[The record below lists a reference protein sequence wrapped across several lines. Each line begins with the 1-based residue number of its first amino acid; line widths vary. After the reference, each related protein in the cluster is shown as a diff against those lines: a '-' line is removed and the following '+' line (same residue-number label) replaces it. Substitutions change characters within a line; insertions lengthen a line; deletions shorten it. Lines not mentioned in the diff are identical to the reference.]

1 MLSDRGRCE
10 EPAQRAPELGVPRR
24 VGLVWL
30 EERLFGSA
38 NGSDDAICTRE
49 SFPIPQHVDDV
60 FVAVDDLIAVFAM
73 SNRTIGNELIG
84 NLVEHI
90 SIVQIIKI
98 KLVMP
103 IPGAISYAHKERL
116 S

>member
-1 MLSDRGRCE
+1 MLSDRGGCE
-10 EPAQRAPELGVPRR
+10 EPGQRSPELGVLRR
-24 VGLVWL
+24 IGLVWL

-60 FVAVDDLIAVFAM
+60 FVAVDDVIAVFAM
-73 SNRTIGNELIG
+73 SNRTIGYELIG

-90 SIVQIIKI
+90 SIVRIIKI
-98 KLVMP
+98 KVVMP
-103 IPGAISYAHKERL
+103 IPGAISYAHKERF